1 MKKLPKSQ
9 YNYKCFQEAGSDDY
23 KLVIST
29 KNEKTCQISFFAN
42 GVDVEK
48 NEEIIIERAIEDDTG
63 EELKIYNNL
72 INEVKTT
79 PNPKVIK
86 ITTKENRKFG
96 VELELY
102 A

>member
-1 MKKLPKSQ
+1 M
-9 YNYKCFQEAGSDDY
+9 
-23 KLVIST
+23 T
-29 KNEKTCQISFFAN
+29 
-42 GVDVEK
+42 
-48 NEEIIIERAIEDDTG
+48 
-63 EELKIYNNL
+63 KIYNNL

-86 ITTKENRKFG
+86 ITTKEKRKFG